1 MSSRLSLSSAIDSS
15 TSEEGRSSKL
25 QNSNY
30 IVGNA
35 TLLPTGESRYPS
47 SEDEA
52 DLYVHYPMNA
62 TGYYRGTWERQE
74 EEGIGKEGD
83 EMVRDFLTFNT
94 PKPGTSEMTI
104 KEVPLGAGVYTVPLS
119 VSNVKYVTLAPR
131 KKQAKGG
138 KNDGKVV
145 DGGGNTN
152 LRGGKDEGKN
162 NKSDKTNE
170 GKVSVWGGG
179 EREERLHERIQ
190 ACTELG

>member
-1 MSSRLSLSSAIDSS
+1 M
-15 TSEEGRSSKL
+15 

-74 EEGIGKEGD
+74 EEEEG
-83 EMVRDFLTFNT
+83 EQNFLTFNT

-104 KEVPLGAGVYTVPLS
+104 AEVPLGAGVYTVPHS
-119 VSNVKYVTLAPR
+119 DSNVKYITLAPK

-162 NKSDKTNE
+162 NKQDKTNE
-170 GKVSVWGGG
+170 GKVSVCRGGGG
-179 EREERLHERIQ
+179 EREERLHDRNQ
-190 ACTELG
+190 PCTEL